1 MTTTRQDKP
10 GAKPRQ
16 RSRKAGQ
23 RSQKGA
29 QPISPAPDQWDQDQ
43 ARPMVASSDAASS
56 VTVSN
61 GTAAKVA
68 TSVAMAPPDVP
79 PVVAA
84 APVEVP
90 PVVTAAPVEV
100 PLVGEILPPVPAVT
114 RMAGPSDA
122 VSLFTIANAHADYA
136 RTSLQETSSFVE
148 KFIAVRSF
156 EKAIELQSEFA
167 SKAYANFIAESQKIC
182 ELYGR
187 LARQIFRPWAS
198 LRPN

>member
-1 MTTTRQDKP
+1 MTTTQQDKP

-29 QPISPAPDQWDQDQ
+29 QPISPAPDQRDQDQ

-56 VTVSN
+56 VTISN
-61 GTAAKVA
+61 GTASNVA
-68 TSVAMAPPDVP
+68 TSIAMASPDVP
-79 PVVAA
+79 PV
-84 APVEVP
+84 E
-90 PVVTAAPVEV
+90 TAAPAEV

-156 EKAIELQSEFA
+156 EKAIELQGEFA

>member
-1 MTTTRQDKP
+1 MTTTQQDKP
-10 GAKPRQ
+10 GTKPRQ

-29 QPISPAPDQWDQDQ
+29 QPISPAPDQQDQDQ
-43 ARPMVASSDAASS
+43 VRPMVASSDAASS
-56 VTVSN
+56 VATPNGTASN
-61 GTAAKVA
+61 GTASNVA
-68 TSVAMAPPDVP
+68 TSIAMASPDVP
-79 PVVAA
+79 PV
-84 APVEVP
+84 E
-90 PVVTAAPVEV
+90 TAAPVEV

-114 RMAGPSDA
+114 GMAGPSDA

-136 RTSLQETSSFVE
+136 RTSLQETRSFVE
-148 KFIAVRSF
+148 KFVAVRSF

-167 SKAYANFIAESQKIC
+167 SKAYANFLAESQKIC

-198 LRPN
+198 LWPN